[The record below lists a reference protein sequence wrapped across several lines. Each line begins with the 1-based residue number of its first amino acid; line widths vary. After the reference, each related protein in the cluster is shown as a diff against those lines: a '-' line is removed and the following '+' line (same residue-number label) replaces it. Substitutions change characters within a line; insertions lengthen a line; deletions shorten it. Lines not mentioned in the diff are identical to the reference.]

1 MEIVLIIFCCILV
14 VSFITGLIITVCNL
28 LRSKEKTEEI
38 IEAEKPIEKPIVKNQ
53 PTEVLSFEYTTVY
66 EGPLIRDDVI

>member
-14 VSFITGLIITVCNL
+14 VSFITGLIITICNL
-28 LRSKEKTEEI
+28 LHKEKTPEI
-38 IEAEKPIEKPIVKNQ
+38 IEEEKTIEKPVIKNQ

-66 EGPLIRDDVI
+66 DGPLIKEDVI